1 MEGTVNQF
9 DNTSTPEAFAIQQM
23 KQTALTMSTWLKFL
37 GIVSIISG
45 AISAITI
52 VGIIFA
58 WLPIWMGVLLFQAG
72 DRASGVRYSE
82 DLNSLAQMME
92 KLKMYFVVYAVAI
105 IVSLAF
111 VILLFAFA
119 GSMLHEFNNMFPG
132 MMDSY

>member
-9 DNTSTPEAFAIQQM
+9 DNPSAPEAFAIQQM

-37 GIVSIISG
+37 GIVLIVSG
-45 AISAITI
+45 AISAISI

-82 DLNSLAQMME
+82 DLNSMAQMME
-92 KLKMYFVVYAVAI
+92 KLKMYFIIYAVVI

-111 VILLFAFA
+111 VILFFAFA
-119 GSMLHEFNNMFPG
+119 GSMLHEIGNMFPG

>member
-9 DNTSTPEAFAIQQM
+9 DNPSAPEAFAIRQM

-37 GIVSIISG
+37 GIVLIISG
-45 AISAITI
+45 AISAISI
-52 VGIIFA
+52 VGLIFA

-82 DLNSLAQMME
+82 DLNSMAQMME
-92 KLKMYFVVYAVAI
+92 KLKMYFIIYAVAI

-111 VILLFAFA
+111 VILFFAFA
-119 GSMLHEFNNMFPG
+119 GSMLHEIGNMFPG
-132 MMDSY
+132 VMDSY